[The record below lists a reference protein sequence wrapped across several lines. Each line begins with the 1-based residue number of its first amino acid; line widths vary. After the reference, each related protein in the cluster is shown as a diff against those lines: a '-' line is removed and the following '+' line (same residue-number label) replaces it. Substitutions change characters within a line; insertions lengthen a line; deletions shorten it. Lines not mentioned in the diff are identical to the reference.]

1 MKFIAPLAVVV
12 IAGFSQF
19 VQAQDDPGYG
29 ADDPTSKAIERQA
42 HMHDK
47 STGLLMTFE
56 EAEKAGVSERMMPST
71 TDRYPVVDHPVSTTP
86 LFAEDPAQ
94 PLQNL
99 FDSIRKN
106 LTDQASLSFSPMA
119 AWTYQHASE
128 VVDGAPHA
136 KSILWEAVSMG
147 LTLWHKDG
155 DYGQIIFVLQN
166 NVGVGTPLLP
176 YMGAGVGD
184 PSVVNN
190 ILVGPKL
197 TTNLYWQQSFNQ
209 DTIRLRVGKI
219 SGTAFFDRN
228 AVAYDPISGFMA
240 LDFNQSLTDPFPSRG
255 FGGVL
260 SVDFG
265 DEFTL
270 RGGTMNSASTGTTSG
285 FDSLGWAHLLT
296 MLEGDQRIYPEI
308 GGKIREGHLR
318 LMAWYNAIPNPMG
331 AGNIGGMGLTFNM
344 DQAIADHATAFVRA
358 GWGQND
364 VTVSNFAVSAGL
376 AMTEPFGL
384 KSCQTGIALEYA
396 KITALGR
403 QSANLAISP
412 GEHYMLEWYWRVQMT
427 KSTHTG
433 PVIQVVRDVEAGI
446 SGSVILGWRTTIMF

>member
-1 MKFIAPLAVVV
+1 
-12 IAGFSQF
+12 
-19 VQAQDDPGYG
+19 
-29 ADDPTSKAIERQA
+29 
-42 HMHDK
+42 
-47 STGLLMTFE
+47 
-56 EAEKAGVSERMMPST
+56 
-71 TDRYPVVDHPVSTTP
+71 
-86 LFAEDPAQ
+86 
-94 PLQNL
+94 
-99 FDSIRKN
+99 
-106 LTDQASLSFSPMA
+106 
-119 AWTYQHASE
+119 
-128 VVDGAPHA
+128 HA

-155 DYGQIIFVLQN
+155 DYGQVIFVLQN
-166 NVGVGTPLLP
+166 NVGVGTPLQP
-176 YMGAGVGD
+176 YMGSGVGD

-190 ILVGPKL
+190 ILVGPDL

-219 SGTAFFDRN
+219 SGTAYFDRN

-265 DEFTL
+265 DDFTL
-270 RGGTMNSASTGTTSG
+270 RGGTMNSASTGATKG
-285 FDSLGWAHLLT
+285 FDGLGWAHLLT